1 MDHVEKAYVYI
12 CTFEIHNITFHTC
25 ALALLALHCQ
35 VEEWSF
41 EGMYVNHMVVLF
53 SEARYFSPRR
63 DFFSCK
69 TPKRSMYS
77 VHFATE

>member
-1 MDHVEKAYVYI
+1 MFTYVHLKFTTLHFPLVHWH
-12 CTFEIHNITFHTC
+12 C
-25 ALALLALHCQ
+25 LLCMAR

-53 SEARYFSPRR
+53 SEAKYFSPKR
-63 DFFSCK
+63 DFVSCK